1 MVQISQLGSSQN
13 WEAPLFHPCQ
23 VRTYHPVPLL
33 DTPQPCPHLTG
44 ADRHSLWFPLR
55 LIAQRDEGQGLDA
68 WPSVSSPAQGDS
80 SVTQGLLSPYRSR
93 EVDNS
98 ARVGSRLLCHSWYSV
113 ISSLDFCEW
122 WLNACH
128 GWSWMCLSCCQ
139 AAPCLL
145 VTPSSGSPSLLSHL
159 KHPLSSTFLYLLFH
173 LNAGPCV
180 VSPFCLLTYLPS
192 PFTRMSTPRRE
203 EFVSV

>member
-1 MVQISQLGSSQN
+1 MAPWNYRFWYTSEIDGSFSNTTEFPLSDGAEKGQGGN
-13 WEAPLFHPCQ
+13 ATWSKFLNLFIPELETPLFHPCQ
-23 VRTYHPVPLL
+23 VRTYYPVPLL

-44 ADRHSLWFPLR
+44 ADQHSLWFPLR
-55 LIAQRDEGQGLDA
+55 LITQRDGGQGLDS

-98 ARVGSRLLCHSWYSV
+98 APVGSRLLCHSWYFV

-122 WLNACH
+122 WLNARP

-139 AAPCLL
+139 AAPGLL
-145 VTPSSGSPSLLSHL
+145 VTPSS
-159 KHPLSSTFLYLLFH
+159 
-173 LNAGPCV
+173 
-180 VSPFCLLTYLPS
+180 
-192 PFTRMSTPRRE
+192 
-203 EFVSV
+203 